1 MQLQKLTMR
10 CIIQDLNPV
19 EHFMSNSQALQ
30 KNQLNF
36 NLLMLRSQSNKE
48 SKLNLLTK
56 YTTKLF
62 LNNKATTW
70 ID

>member
-1 MQLQKLTMR
+1 MQLQKLTLR

-19 EHFMSNSQALQ
+19 EHFMPNSQALQ
-30 KNQLNF
+30 RNQLNF

-56 YTTKLF
+56 YTIKLF

>member
-1 MQLQKLTMR
+1 MQLQEQILR
-10 CIIQDLNPV
+10 FIIQDLNLV
-19 EHFMSNSQALQ
+19 AHFMLNNQVLQ
-30 KNQLNF
+30 RNQLSY

-56 YTTKLF
+56 YTIKLF